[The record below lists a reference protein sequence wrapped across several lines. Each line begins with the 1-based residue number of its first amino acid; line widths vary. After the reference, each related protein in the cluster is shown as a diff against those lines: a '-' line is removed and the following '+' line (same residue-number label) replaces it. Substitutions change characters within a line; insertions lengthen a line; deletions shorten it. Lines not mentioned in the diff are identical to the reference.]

1 MDLVQSSITGKE
13 AIAMRYS
20 NHGRF
25 QQQVRF
31 LRRQFLQDG
40 ELPFSNVLSEEVV
53 AQSLTTIG
61 SSWLDRIYTPL
72 VTLWVFLGQVLSAD
86 HSCRAAVARL
96 IAHLISRGESPCS
109 AETGAY
115 CQSRKRLPEAFFS
128 SVARQT
134 GRALE
139 DGVDPQWRWKQRRV
153 YAYDGSSASMPD
165 TAENQRDYPQPD
177 TQKPGLGFPLAR
189 LAAVFSL
196 ACGAVLDVGICRYA
210 GKGQSELG
218 MLRTLWGLFRPGDVM
233 LADRLM
239 CTWTEMVMLKQRG
252 VDCVCRLTSHRKAD
266 FRRGEYLGKD
276 DHIVKWPKPAKP
288 RSIDRETYNA
298 LPEFL
303 MVRECR
309 VRIEQPGFR
318 ITTLIVATTLLDA
331 VEFTRNDLAQ
341 LYRAR
346 WNAELDL
353 RSLKQTLQ
361 MDVLRCKT
369 PELVRKEIWTHVLA
383 YNLIRTIIAQAATKH
398 GIEPRTISFKGA
410 VQTLEAFQPVIALQG
425 EHNTAFRQKLYEQ
438 LLDAIAIHRVA
449 DRPDRYE
456 PRLRKRRPKHYGFL
470 RKPRRLTKRDMRK
483 GLLKI

>member
-1 MDLVQSSITGKE
+1 
-13 AIAMRYS
+13 MRYS
-20 NHGRF
+20 NEGSFREK
-25 QQQVRF
+25 VRF

-40 ELPFSNVLSEEVV
+40 DLPLSNVLSEDVV
-53 AQSLTTIG
+53 AQALTAI
-61 SSWLDRIYTPL
+61 SACWMDRVYSPL
-72 VTLWVFLGQVLSAD
+72 VTLWVFLSQVLSAD

-96 IAHLISRGESPCS
+96 IAHRISRGQCPCS

-115 CQSRKRLPEAFFS
+115 CQARKRLPEEFFS
-128 SVARQT
+128 NVARQT
-134 GRALE
+134 GRAL
-139 DGVDPQWRWKQRRV
+139 DKGVDPRCLWKRRRV
-153 YAYDGSSASMPD
+153 YVYDGSSVSMPD
-165 TAENQRDYPQPD
+165 TPENQLAYPQPD

-189 LAAVFSL
+189 IAAIFSL

-218 MLRTLWGLFRPGDVM
+218 MLRTLWNLFRPGDVM

-266 FRRGEYLGKD
+266 FRRGKCLGKD
-276 DHIVKWPKPAKP
+276 DHIVKWLKPTKP
-288 RSIDRETYNA
+288 RSIDRKTYDA

-303 MVRECR
+303 MIRECR
-309 VRIEQPGFR
+309 VRVEQPGFR
-318 ITTLIVATTLLDA
+318 VKTLIVATTLLDA
-331 VEFTRNDLAQ
+331 DEFTKDDLAQ

-369 PELVRKEIWTHVLA
+369 PELVRKELWTHILA
-383 YNLIRTIIAQAATKH
+383 YNLIRTIMAQAATKH
-398 GIEPRTISFKGA
+398 GIEPRSISFKGA
-410 VQTLEAFQPVIALQG
+410 VQTLEAFQPAIALQG
-425 EHNTAFRQKLYEQ
+425 EHNSAFRKILYEH
-438 LLDAIAIHRVA
+438 LLDAIATHRVA

-470 RKPRRLTKRDMRK
+470 RKPRRDTQRDMRK
-483 GLLKI
+483 GFREN